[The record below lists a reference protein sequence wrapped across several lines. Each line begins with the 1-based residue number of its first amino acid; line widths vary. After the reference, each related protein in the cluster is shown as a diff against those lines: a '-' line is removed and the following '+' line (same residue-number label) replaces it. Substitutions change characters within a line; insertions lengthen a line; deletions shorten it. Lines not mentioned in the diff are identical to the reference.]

1 MYLNDTNMTNQ
12 ARLLR
17 ASKGNILDKTVESA
31 TDTPKLTG
39 MLKDF
44 SDEISDPE
52 MQKYVLSL
60 FGRILAKKRLVD
72 ISPLDRIE
80 QAGKILE
87 KQPSGYWVQTPEF
100 LGQKWK
106 KWIQSK
112 EWTMYHAL
120 LDDNRPIQSEKLKII
135 FGQNVTYSDVFYNLL
150 NMMVGYKRQEEFIKN
165 IVTSET
171 AQKWKLY

>member
-1 MYLNDTNMTNQ
+1 MQLLRENNIHALESITFFVKSTVHANMYLNDTNMTNQ

-100 LGQKWK
+100 LGQK
-106 KWIQSK
+106 
-112 EWTMYHAL
+112 
-120 LDDNRPIQSEKLKII
+120 
-135 FGQNVTYSDVFYNLL
+135 
-150 NMMVGYKRQEEFIKN
+150 
-165 IVTSET
+165 
-171 AQKWKLY
+171 